1 MYAVVYNWGF
11 VWTCALVMF
20 IFLNCIC
27 LFTVYV
33 CFLGVQMEGKQ
44 QLRFGFLLITIKVLG
59 IELRLSSVVVSTLP
73 AGGLGSPLAGV

>member
-1 MYAVVYNWGF
+1 
-11 VWTCALVMF
+11 
-20 IFLNCIC
+20 
-27 LFTVYV
+27 
-33 CFLGVQMEGKQ
+33 MEGKQ